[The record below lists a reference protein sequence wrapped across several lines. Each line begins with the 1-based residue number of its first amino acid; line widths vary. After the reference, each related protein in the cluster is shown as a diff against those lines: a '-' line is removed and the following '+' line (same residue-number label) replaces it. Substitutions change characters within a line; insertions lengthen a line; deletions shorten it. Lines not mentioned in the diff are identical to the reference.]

1 MKRPMTALLF
11 AAVLL
16 PALASA
22 NTIDFDGELV
32 ASTCT
37 VTAAAKVDVKFGKL
51 DVSALSAAGNET
63 GRASMPITLTCPGA
77 APTGTV
83 AVRFESPTLGDNAT
97 GNLRLTAASTAKNV
111 QIGIDNA
118 AGTRQIINGLPTA
131 DSFVPITTGAVKL
144 DYTAVYVAV
153 GGAAGAGTAKS
164 NATFTV
170 AYP

>member
-11 AAVLL
+11 AALLL
-16 PALASA
+16 PVLASA

-32 ASTCT
+32 ASTCS
-37 VTAAAKVDVKFGKL
+37 VTAASKVDVKFGNL
-51 DVSALSAAGNET
+51 DVSALSADGNET
-63 GRASMPITLTCPGA
+63 GRASMPITMNCPGTS
-77 APTGTV
+77 PTGTV

-97 GNLRLTAASTAKNV
+97 GNLRLTAASTARNV

-131 DSFVPITTGAVKL
+131 DSFVPIITGTVKL

-153 GGAAGAGTAKS
+153 GGPAGAGTAKS